1 MKQSINLYDFRR
13 AFEQSRPDNFS
24 YEGLEVLFD
33 SLESLEDDTDNE
45 IELDVI
51 AICCDF
57 QESTVDEVIQ
67 DYMIPLSDA
76 VSDDEKR
83 ELVTDYLQD
92 NAFFCGETSNGNMV
106 FQSF

>member
-33 SLESLEDDTDNE
+33 SLENLEDDTGNE
-45 IELDVI
+45 IELDVV

-67 DYMIPLSDA
+67 DYDIE
-76 VSDDEKR
+76 VSEDEVKADIVR
-83 ELVTDYLQD
+83 DHLQD
-92 NAFFCGETSNGNMV
+92 NAFFCGETSTGNMV

>member
-33 SLESLEDDTDNE
+33 SLENLEDDTGIE
-45 IELDVI
+45 IELDVV

-67 DYMIPLSDA
+67 DYDID
-76 VSDDEKR
+76 VSDDEVKADIVR
-83 ELVTDYLQD
+83 DHLQD